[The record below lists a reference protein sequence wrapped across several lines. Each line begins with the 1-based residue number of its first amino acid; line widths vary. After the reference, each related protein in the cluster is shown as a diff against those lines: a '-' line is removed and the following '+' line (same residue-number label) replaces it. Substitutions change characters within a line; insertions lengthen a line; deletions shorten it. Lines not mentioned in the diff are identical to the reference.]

1 MNENPVTTDITC
13 KVVLLMIIRVERRL
27 VLMAIIQMMIITY
40 VAFAMQLV
48 QLAQTINLI
57 PE

>member
-13 KVVLLMIIRVERRL
+13 KVVLFMIIRVERRL